1 MKFEWKYIFIH
12 EKACE
17 NVVGEN
23 VGHFFQRE
31 MMVVYLR
38 EMVGG
43 LSKPLLLVGHGWV
56 VRVAIKW
63 VELIVIKVKT
73 DIAMSVVVLWN
84 VIILTTFSSLSAQEA
99 VILTTFG
106 AASDA
111 NFLERPHVYFSGQL
125 GKFLSDIA
133 PWWHYRGTIC
143 NSQKF
148 WPLSAITLICVN
160 YGIVHQNLRSQVE
173 TFFCGFDQHI
183 SFIFLKFKRK
193 LNGQCLHY
201 MFTLNNAAFDE
212 APKLEQYNKNYA
224 LWPMYTFSYR
234 G

>member
-1 MKFEWKYIFIH
+1 MAWRLSIIPIFFNSAPSH
-12 EKACE
+12 
-17 NVVGEN
+17 
-23 VGHFFQRE
+23 
-31 MMVVYLR
+31 YLNQGWLIVNWTFKNKLQWNSNGNTFLFTKKHVKTSLAKMSAIFSR
-38 EMVGG
+38 GRWVGG

-133 PWWHYRGTIC
+133 PWWHYRGTIR

-148 WPLSAITLICVN
+148 
-160 YGIVHQNLRSQVE
+160 Y
-173 TFFCGFDQHI
+173 
-183 SFIFLKFKRK
+183 
-193 LNGQCLHY
+193 HY
-201 MFTLNNAAFDE
+201 
-212 APKLEQYNKNYA
+212 Q
-224 LWPMYTFSYR
+224 R
-234 G
+234 